1 MGTGDRGRAAVEST
15 PCSLSATDIEPHIN
29 DLPAMRTTVGTLPH
43 AEDLPA
49 LRARVVDTIPSKDL
63 QRRALERIGQPA
75 EIDAV
80 SGHMGL
86 QSAARPRTP
95 VSKARRHVN
104 ARVARNGGVGA

>member
-1 MGTGDRGRAAVEST
+1 MGTGDRERAAVEST
-15 PCSLSATDIEPHIN
+15 PCSLSADDIEPHIHG
-29 DLPAMRTTVGTLPH
+29 LPATRATVGTLPH
-43 AEDLPA
+43 PEDLPA
-49 LRARVVDTIPSKDL
+49 LRAWVVDAIPSKSV
-63 QRRALERIGQPA
+63 QRRALERIGQSA